1 MTAVKLA
8 EPPGVLFC
16 TQRYHTRRAET
27 PLHKLLN
34 KLSTNPKI
42 VQSLLNISG
51 TRQLRGGGGDKKL
64 LSFLV
69 ATQKQTQTHAH
80 TDADGQLE
88 ENLHLVYSRAE
99 RITATKA
106 VF

>member
-1 MTAVKLA
+1 M
-8 EPPGVLFC
+8 
-16 TQRYHTRRAET
+16 
-27 PLHKLLN
+27 
-34 KLSTNPKI
+34 
-42 VQSLLNISG
+42 QSLLNISG
-51 TRQLRGGGGDKKL
+51 TQQLKRGGGVGGRWGGKKL
-64 LSFLV
+64 LSSLV
-69 ATQKQTQTHAH
+69 ATQKQTQTQAH